1 MPNNILLPID
11 LGHEDSWRKAAPVA
25 VSMAKQNSA
34 KVHVMTVIPDYGMAV
49 VGSFFPSDY
58 AKDAL
63 AASETALNEFVEKHI
78 PGDLLA
84 GTTTVQGTIYK
95 EIIAAADANDCD
107 LIVLAS
113 HRPENKDFLL
123 GPNAARVMR
132 HAKQSVYVVRE

>member
-1 MPNNILLPID
+1 MPKNILLPID
-11 LGHEDSWRKAAPVA
+11 LGHEDSWKKAAPVA
-25 VSMAKQNSA
+25 VSMAEQNGV
-34 KVHVMTVIPDYGMAV
+34 KIHVMTVIPDYGMAV

-63 AASETALNEFVEKHI
+63 TASEKALGEFVAKHV
-78 PGDLLA
+78 PEGLLA
-84 GTTTVQGTIYK
+84 GTTVVQGTIYK
-95 EIIAAADANDCD
+95 EIIVAADANDCD

-132 HAKQSVYVVRE
+132 HANQSVYVVRE